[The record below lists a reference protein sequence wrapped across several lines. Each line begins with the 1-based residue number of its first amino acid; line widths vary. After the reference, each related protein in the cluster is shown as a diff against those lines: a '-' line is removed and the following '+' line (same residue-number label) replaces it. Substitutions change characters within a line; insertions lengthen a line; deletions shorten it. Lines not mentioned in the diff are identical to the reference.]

1 MHYEGSHDKYKSL
14 SMYTTSASRFRFHL
28 EAPFS
33 TLLTYEICIPVV
45 SSAVRYA
52 AGLGGLI
59 GFVNS
64 GSTMSLAAGGLS
76 GAFLSF
82 VGYCSYNEYTQ
93 SPVTSKLW
101 PALSLAVS
109 APLTVVMA
117 NRYTRRTHSSGRLR
131 SRLSAGMT
139 IFYVWILTKK
149 SKPQYKKKA

>member
-1 MHYEGSHDKYKSL
+1 M
-14 SMYTTSASRFRFHL
+14 
-28 EAPFS
+28 
-33 TLLTYEICIPVV
+33 LL
-45 SSAVRYA
+45 
-52 AGLGGLI
+52 GLGGLI

-101 PALSLAVS
+101 P
-109 APLTVVMA
+109 P
-117 NRYTRRTHSSGRLR
+117 
-131 SRLSAGMT
+131 SRWPCFVAAYSAGMT

>member
-14 SMYTTSASRFRFHL
+14 SMYDFCLTI
-28 EAPFS
+28 PYGM
-33 TLLTYEICIPVV
+33 LL
-45 SSAVRYA
+45 
-52 AGLGGLI
+52 GLGGLI

-64 GSTMSLAAGGLS
+64 GSTMSLAARGLS

-117 NRYTRRTHSSGRLR
+117 NRYSKTNAFFPAGFVAAY
-131 SRLSAGMT
+131 SAGMT